1 MYASF
6 GKLLIRLFIMYF
18 FGYLIQNLG
27 VNVILAVLILT
38 LMEPAII
45 ICILN
50 GVLPWLHLKGNKFI
64 NVFNFDILF
73 KNQIVFVLKESLI
86 LNYCHYKY
94 LKYTS
99 IKELEEN
106 MNSIFRVK
114 NIKIVKSHKL

>member
-1 MYASF
+1 MD
-6 GKLLIRLFIMYF
+6 
-18 FGYLIQNLG
+18 
-27 VNVILAVLILT
+27 
-38 LMEPAII
+38 
-45 ICILN
+45 
-50 GVLPWLHLKGNKFI
+50 
-64 NVFNFDILF
+64 VFNFDILF